1 MLPCARLCFLSAPFY
16 ASSHTTS
23 AIAASTNNAT
33 IGQAKTPHVALQ
45 GPGADRIGKD
55 MLGNVLIVPC
65 KRYAPRTTVGSPQIR
80 ECLGAHENVAAREL
94 IFVTTSTFTS
104 EAIHAGEIGH
114 SRGWLTM
121 IDGSRLLT
129 IVIACWERLPGH
141 WQARFVGQEQ
151 S

>member
-1 MLPCARLCFLSAPFY
+1 MSWPLS
-16 ASSHTTS
+16 T
-23 AIAASTNNAT
+23 
-33 IGQAKTPHVALQ
+33 Q
-45 GPGADRIGKD
+45 GPGADLIGKD
-55 MLGNVLIVPC
+55 MLGNVLIVQC

-80 ECLGAHENVAAREL
+80 ECVGAHENFAAREL

-129 IVIACWERLPGH
+129 IVIACWERLPVH
-141 WQARFVGQEQ
+141 WQARLVGQEQ

>member
-1 MLPCARLCFLSAPFY
+1 MERKTTLSVVFR
-16 ASSHTTS
+16 SIRT
-23 AIAASTNNAT
+23 
-33 IGQAKTPHVALQ
+33 Q
-45 GPGADRIGKD
+45 GPGADLIGKD
-55 MLGNVLIVPC
+55 MLGNVLIVQC

-80 ECLGAHENVAAREL
+80 ECMGAHENFAAREL

-129 IVIACWERLPGH
+129 IVIACWERLPLH
-141 WQARFVGQEQ
+141 WQARLVGQEQ